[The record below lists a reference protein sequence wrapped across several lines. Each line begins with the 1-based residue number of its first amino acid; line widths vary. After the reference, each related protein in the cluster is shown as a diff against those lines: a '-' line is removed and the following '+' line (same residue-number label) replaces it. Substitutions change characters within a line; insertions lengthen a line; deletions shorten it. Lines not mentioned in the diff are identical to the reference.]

1 MTAKE
6 RLAEMFGIW
15 LAVYPAVLLLTYGF
29 KWLGIEMP
37 LPLELAVST
46 AITVP
51 IISFVAVPRVRGA
64 IAAAEDTTRAD
75 LARREARKAEMEE
88 GVREPGE

>member
-1 MTAKE
+1 MTRKE
-6 RLAEMFGIW
+6 RLAELLGIW
-15 LAVYPAVLLLTYGF
+15 LAVYPAVMLMTYGF

-51 IISFVAVPRVRGA
+51 IISFIAVPRVRGA
-64 IAAAEDTTRAD
+64 IATAEGTSPAD
-75 LARREARKAEMEE
+75 LARREARAAESKE
-88 GVREPGE
+88 GARAPGE